1 MTDNPVEIITG
12 NENDLLP
19 DGDYVEQRTV
29 MTKYLYLPEATCTE
43 VTEEIPVY
51 VYEEW
56 QPGEPNIHPDA
67 DTPCPCCGNITIPY
81 GGDALAYICPICWW
95 EIDLFIQSDDEP
107 SDQNHGLTLNQA
119 RENYKTYGAVK
130 EEFVTKRKFNR

>member
-1 MTDNPVEIITG
+1 MTGESVEIIVG
-12 NENDLLP
+12 NENDLLS
-19 DGDYVEQRTV
+19 DEAHVEQSAVR
-29 MTKYLYLPEATCTE
+29 TKYRYLPESTCTE
-43 VTEEIPVY
+43 VTEEIPVD

-56 QPGEPNIHPDA
+56 HPGEPDIHPDA

-119 RENYKTYGAVK
+119 RENYKKFGAVK
-130 EEFVTKRKFNR
+130 EEFVINRKFN

>member
-12 NENDLLP
+12 NENDLPP
-19 DGDYVEQRTV
+19 DGDYVEQRAVT
-29 MTKYLYLPEATCTE
+29 TKYLYLPEATCAE
-43 VTEEIPVY
+43 VTGEIPVY

-56 QPGEPNIHPDA
+56 QQGELDIHPDA

-107 SDQNHGLTLNQA
+107 SDQNHGLTLHQA

-130 EEFVTKRKFNR
+130 EEFATKRKFNR

>member
-1 MTDNPVEIITG
+1 MTDESVEIIVG
-12 NENDLLP
+12 NENDLP
-19 DGDYVEQRTV
+19 SDEVYVGQSAVR
-29 MTKYLYLPEATCTE
+29 TKYRYLPESTCTE

-51 VYEEW
+51 VCEEW
-56 QPGEPNIHPDA
+56 HPGEPDIHPDA

-81 GGDALAYICPICWW
+81 GGDALAYICPICRW

-119 RENYKTYGAVK
+119 RENYKKFGAVK
-130 EEFVTKRKFNR
+130 EEFVINRKFN

>member
-1 MTDNPVEIITG
+1 MTGEPVEIITG
-12 NENDLLP
+12 NEEDLLP
-19 DGDYVEQRTV
+19 NEDNIEQRTV
-29 MTKYLYLPEATCTE
+29 RIKYKYLPDATSVE
-43 VTEEIPVY
+43 VTEELLVS
-51 VYEEW
+51 VHEEW
-56 QPGEPNIHPDA
+56 HPGEPDIHPDA

-119 RENYKTYGAVK
+119 RENYKKFGAVK
-130 EEFVTKRKFNR
+130 EEFIANKR

>member
-1 MTDNPVEIITG
+1 MTDEPVEIIEG
-12 NENDLLP
+12 NENDLP
-19 DGDYVEQRTV
+19 SDEAYIEQSAVR
-29 MTKYLYLPEATCTE
+29 TKYRYLPESTCTE
-43 VTEEIPVY
+43 VTEEIPIY

-56 QPGEPNIHPDA
+56 HPGDPDIHPDA

-81 GGDALAYICPICWW
+81 GGDAMAYICPICWW

-119 RENYKTYGAVK
+119 RENYKKFGAVK
-130 EEFVTKRKFNR
+130 EEFVTNQRFN

>member
-1 MTDNPVEIITG
+1 MTDEPVEIIVG
-12 NENDLLP
+12 NENDLLS
-19 DGDYVEQRTV
+19 DEAYVELRAV
-29 MTKYLYLPEATCTE
+29 RTKYRYLPESTCTE
-43 VTEEIPVY
+43 VTEEIPVD

-56 QPGEPNIHPDA
+56 HPGEPDIHPDA

-119 RENYKTYGAVK
+119 RDNYKKFGAVK
-130 EEFVTKRKFNR
+130 EEFVINRKFN

>member
-1 MTDNPVEIITG
+1 MTDESVEIIVG
-12 NENDLLP
+12 NENDLLS
-19 DGDYVEQRTV
+19 DEAYVELRAV
-29 MTKYLYLPEATCTE
+29 RTKYRYLPESTCTE
-43 VTEEIPVY
+43 VNEEIPVY

-56 QPGEPNIHPDA
+56 HQGEPDIHPDA

-119 RENYKTYGAVK
+119 RENYKKFGAVK
-130 EEFVTKRKFNR
+130 EEFVINRKFN